1 MITKDTL
8 IGIDIGATNINIG
21 RITNGKIVE
30 ETYKAVNKKY
40 SQEKIL
46 SLLFDAIEV
55 FINPDVIAIGIGVP
69 GTVDPL
75 TGVVYDIQNLPAWK
89 KVALK
94 EIIEEKYGVPVSI
107 NNDANCFALGEKIF
121 GKGKRYENFIGLSI
135 GTGIGA
141 GIIVNNKLYSGNLCG
156 AGEIG
161 MLPYKDGIIE
171 DYAGSFFF
179 SNTHNITVKELSE
192 KAKKGDINALD
203 LFKKFGTHVGEAIKT
218 ILYMYAPEAIIIGG
232 SISKSY
238 PLFQDSI
245 ELSLLSFAYQ
255 KQIQKLK
262 IEISN
267 QTGIAILGAASLC
280 LQKP

>member
-1 MITKDTL
+1 MIMKGTL
-8 IGIDIGATNINIG
+8 IGIDVGATNINIG

-30 ETYKAVNKKY
+30 ETYRPVDKKY
-40 SQEKIL
+40 SQERIL
-46 SLLFDAIEV
+46 SLLFEAIEAL
-55 FINPDVIAIGIGVP
+55 INPDVIAIGIGVP
-69 GTVDPL
+69 GTVDQL

-89 KVALK
+89 KVPLK
-94 EIIEEKYGVPVSI
+94 KIIEKKYNLPVSI

-121 GKGKRYENFIGLSI
+121 GKGKGYENFIGLSI

-141 GIIVNNKLYSGNLCG
+141 GIILNNKLYSGNLCG
-156 AGEIG
+156 AGEIA
-161 MLPYKDGIIE
+161 MIPYQNGIIE

-179 SNTHNITVKELSE
+179 SNKHNITVKELSE
-192 KAKKGDINALD
+192 NAKKGDKNALD
-203 LFKKFGTHVGEAIKT
+203 LFDKFGMHVGEAIKI

-238 PLFQDSI
+238 PLFKDSI
-245 ELSLLSFAYQ
+245 ELSLRSFAYQ

-267 QTGIAILGAASLC
+267 QSGVAILGAASLC
-280 LQKP
+280 LQHP